1 MSSHQGMSSHEGT
14 AGHEGTADHDDDRI
28 GRARV
33 GDSPELAAYYE
44 ELAEHEAGALWTVAN
59 EIEPWY
65 PQPKSVPVLWRYA
78 DLRPLVRKALPLVKA
93 DDAGRRVVMLVNPGR
108 RDLSAAV
115 GLLYTG
121 LQIMGPGEAMTAHR
135 HQAAAL
141 RFVHEGTG
149 AWTIVNGQKLKV
161 GPRDF
166 AITPNNSWH
175 EHGNESDDAPVIWQD
190 GLDIPLVNMLD
201 ANFYEVHPELYQ
213 RPGTVV
219 NASLL
224 SYGGN
229 LLPYGV
235 ETWTRPYSP
244 LLGWPWEPSYHAL
257 CQLARATEG
266 SPYDGVIMEYTNP
279 VTGGP
284 VMPTMAAHLQ
294 LLRPGQA
301 TRAHRHTGSVVY
313 TAAKGRGVS
322 VIAGQRFE
330 WRQGDVFVV
339 PSWAWHEHANLDP
352 GEDACLFSFNDFP
365 VMHSLGLYREEAH
378 PGPDGHQSVTAR

>member
-1 MSSHQGMSSHEGT
+1 MT
-14 AGHEGTADHDDDRI
+14 DYDDDRI

-33 GDSPELAAYYE
+33 AENPELAAYYE
-44 ELAEHEAGALWTVAN
+44 ELAKVDAGALWTVAN

-78 DLRPLVRKALPLVKA
+78 DLRPLVRKALPLVRA

-108 RDLSAAV
+108 RELSAAV

-135 HQAAAL
+135 HQASAL

-149 AWTIVNGQKLKV
+149 AWTIVDGQKLKV

-166 AITPNNSWH
+166 AITPNGAWH
-175 EHGNESDDAPVIWQD
+175 EHGNESEDAPVIWQD

-213 RPGTVV
+213 RPGPVA
-219 NASLL
+219 NSSLL

-235 ETWTRPYSP
+235 EKWTRPYSP

-257 CQLARATEG
+257 TRLARATEG
-266 SPYDGVIMEYTNP
+266 SPWDGVIMEYTNP
-279 VTGGP
+279 VTGGS
-284 VMPTMAAHLQ
+284 VMPTMGAHLQ

-313 TAAKGRGVS
+313 TAAKGRGVT
-322 VIAGQRFE
+322 VVAGHRYTWQ
-330 WRQGDVFVV
+330 
-339 PSWAWHEHANLDP
+339 
-352 GEDACLFSFNDFP
+352 
-365 VMHSLGLYREEAH
+365 
-378 PGPDGHQSVTAR
+378 

>member
-1 MSSHQGMSSHEGT
+1 MTGNP
-14 AGHEGTADHDDDRI
+14 AHDDDRI
-28 GRARV
+28 GRSRV
-33 GDSPELAAYYE
+33 TENPELAAYYE
-44 ELAEHEAGALWTVAN
+44 ELAKVDAGALWTVAN

-65 PQPKSVPVLWRYA
+65 PQPRSVPVLWRYA
-78 DLRPLVRKALPLVKA
+78 DLRPLVRKALPLVTA

-108 RDLSAAV
+108 RELSAAV

-135 HQAAAL
+135 HQASAL

-149 AWTIVNGQKLKV
+149 AWTIVDGQKLKV

-166 AITPNNSWH
+166 AITPNSTWH

-213 RPGTVV
+213 RPGEVV
-219 NASLL
+219 NSSLL
-224 SYGGN
+224 TYGGN

-244 LLGWPWEPSYHAL
+244 LLGWPWEPSHHAL
-257 CQLARATEG
+257 TRLARATGG

-279 VTGGP
+279 VTGGS
-284 VMPTMAAHLQ
+284 VMPTMGAHLQ

-322 VIAGQRFE
+322 VIAGQRFA
-330 WRQGDVFVV
+330 WQQGDIFVV
-339 PSWAWHEHANLDP
+339 PSWAWHEHENLDP

-365 VMHSLGLYREEAH
+365 VMHSLGLYREEAY
-378 PGPDGHQSVTAR
+378 PEYDGHQPTATP